1 MDGRARLHRP
11 RGSHGERPSRQD
23 THRFGWASA
32 AFAKLVALAARLAPI
47 LSESVDASLQRLVM
61 VLLAVGTLPLTI
73 LWSVI
78 YFIAGAPLA
87 AVAPAV
93 YSVVTPINTVLFAW
107 THNFRLYRFIQLL
120 MTLVLP
126 WLVTM
131 SLGGFK
137 NSSAVII
144 WAALCPLVS
153 LLVEDL
159 RQTVLWIVG
168 FVLLLIVTAIFEP
181 SLKPPKLPEAFVIWF
196 FVLYLGSVI
205 AIVFALLYY
214 FVAQRNF
221 FQERSETLILNI
233 LPKEISDALKIKLS
247 AIAAHYEFASVLFA
261 DVVGFTLMASAMSSL
276 RLVNLLNEVFST
288 FDDLVEKHGLEKIKT
303 IGDCYMVA
311 AGVPRERADH
321 ALALVQ
327 LALDM
332 RDAVASRTFGGE
344 TLAFRI
350 GVNSGPVVA
359 GVIGRK
365 KFIYDLWGA
374 TVNLASRMEFHGQSG
389 TIQITRS
396 TYESGQRR
404 VRLRIRRNHPEVKGA
419 GDVDVWRVVGRR
431 ARPPAQAAEAGEARS
446 ASEDRPVRPVQS

>member
-1 MDGRARLHRP
+1 MGTDEAPDLR
-11 RGSHGERPSRQD
+11 
-23 THRFGWASA
+23 RFSWATA
-32 AFAKLVALAARLAPI
+32 AFAKLVALAARVGADPL
-47 LSESVDASLQRLVM
+47 ESGDAALKRLVM
-61 VLLAVGTLPLTI
+61 VLLAVGTLLPTI
-73 LWSVI
+73 LWSVV
-78 YFIAGAPLA
+78 YFAAGAPLA

-93 YSVVTPINTVLFAW
+93 YSVVTPINTALFAW
-107 THNFRLYRFIQLL
+107 TRNFRLYRFTQLS
-120 MTLVLP
+120 MTLALP
-126 WLVTM
+126 WFVMM

-144 WAALCPLVS
+144 WAALCPLIS

-159 RQTVLWIVG
+159 RQTVLWIAG
-168 FVLLLIVTAIFEP
+168 FLLLLIMSATFEP
-181 SLKPPKLPEAFVIWF
+181 SLKPPELPEAFVTWF
-196 FVLYLGSVI
+196 FVLNLGSVI

-221 FQERSETLILNI
+221 FQERSETLLLNV
-233 LPKEISDALKIKLS
+233 LPKEISDALKTDRS
-247 AIAAHYEFASVLFA
+247 AIAAHYESASVLFA
-261 DVVGFTLMASAMSSL
+261 DVVGFTPMAAAMSPL

-288 FDDLVEKHGLEKIKT
+288 LDDLVERHGLEKIKT

-332 RDAVASRTFGGE
+332 REAVASRTFGGE

-374 TVNLASRMEFHGQSG
+374 TVNLASRMESHGQSG
-389 TIQITRS
+389 AIQITRS
-396 TYESGQRR
+396 TYDLIGAQFDCESAGT
-404 VRLRIRRNHPEVKGA
+404 IEIKGA
-419 GDVDVWRVVGRR
+419 GALDLWRVIGRKAGWR
-431 ARPPAQAAEAGEARS
+431 AAETGEAGLS
-446 ASEDRPVRPVQS
+446 

>member
-1 MDGRARLHRP
+1 MGRDEAPDAR
-11 RGSHGERPSRQD
+11 
-23 THRFGWASA
+23 RFGWASGA
-32 AFAKLVALAARLAPI
+32 VAKLVALAAQVGADPL
-47 LSESVDASLQRLVM
+47 ESGDASLQRLVM
-61 VLLAVGTLPLTI
+61 VLLAVGTLPATI
-73 LWSVI
+73 LWSVV
-78 YFIAGAPLA
+78 YLAAGAPLA
-87 AVAPAV
+87 AVAPVV

-107 THNFRLYRFIQLL
+107 TRNFRLYRLIQLL

-168 FVLLLIVTAIFEP
+168 FVVLLTLSAILEP
-181 SLKPPKLPEAFVIWF
+181 SLKPPRLPEAFVIWF
-196 FVLYLGSVI
+196 FVLNVGSVI

-233 LPKEISDALKIKLS
+233 LPKEISDALKVKRS
-247 AIAAHYEFASVLFA
+247 VIAAHYESASVLFA
-261 DVVGFTLMASAMSSL
+261 DVVGFTQMASAMSPL
-276 RLVNLLNEVFST
+276 NLVNLLNEVFSS
-288 FDDLVEKHGLEKIKT
+288 FDDLVEKHGVEKIKT
-303 IGDCYMVA
+303 IGDRYMVA
-311 AGVPRERADH
+311 SGVPRERADH

-332 RDAVASRTFGGE
+332 RGVAASRIFGGE

-374 TVNLASRMEFHGQSG
+374 TVNLASRMESHGQSG
-389 TIQITRS
+389 AIQITRS
-396 TYESGQRR
+396 TYDLVSAEFDCETAGT
-404 VRLRIRRNHPEVKGA
+404 IPMKGA
-419 GDVDVWRVVGRR
+419 GEVEVWRVVGRKGG
-431 ARPPAQAAEAGEARS
+431 PPTQAAS
-446 ASEDRPVRPVQS
+446 S

>member
-1 MDGRARLHRP
+1 MRSEKPDIR
-11 RGSHGERPSRQD
+11 
-23 THRFGWASA
+23 RFGSTTA
-32 AFAKLVALAARLAPI
+32 AVAKLIALAARVGADPLETGETA
-47 LSESVDASLQRLVM
+47 LQRLVM
-61 VLLAVGTLPLTI
+61 VLMAVGTLPLTI

-78 YFIAGAPLA
+78 YFAAGAPLA
-87 AVAPAV
+87 AAAPVV
-93 YSVVTPINTVLFAW
+93 YSVATPVNTALFAW
-107 THNFRLYRFIQLL
+107 SRNFRLYRLIQLL

-126 WLVTM
+126 WFVTM
-131 SLGGFK
+131 SLGGFR

-144 WAALCPLVS
+144 WAALCPLAS

-159 RQTVLWIVG
+159 RQTVLWIVS
-168 FVLLLIVTAIFEP
+168 FVLLLALSAVLEP
-181 SLKPPKLPEAFVIWF
+181 SLTPPSLPEAFVTWF
-196 FVLYLGSVI
+196 FVLNLGAVI

-221 FQERSETLILNI
+221 FQERSETLLLNI
-233 LPKEISDALKIKLS
+233 LPKEISDALKVDRS
-247 AIAAHYEFASVLFA
+247 AIAAHYESASVLFA
-261 DVVGFTLMASAMSSL
+261 DVVGFTPMAAAMSPLS
-276 RLVNLLNEVFST
+276 LVNLLNEVFSS

-327 LALDM
+327 LALEM
-332 RDAVASRTFGGE
+332 RDVAASRAFGGE

-374 TVNLASRMEFHGQSG
+374 TVNLASRMESHGQSG
-389 TIQITRS
+389 VVQITRS
-396 TYESGQRR
+396 TYALVNDAFDCECAGT
-404 VRLRIRRNHPEVKGA
+404 IRVKGA
-419 GDVDVWRVVGRR
+419 GEVAVWRVMGRKD
-431 ARPPAQAAEAGEARS
+431 G
-446 ASEDRPVRPVQS
+446 

>member
-1 MDGRARLHRP
+1 MGRDEAPDIRRL
-11 RGSHGERPSRQD
+11 
-23 THRFGWASA
+23 GWASA
-32 AFAKLVALAARLAPI
+32 ASAKLVALAGRVGAGPL
-47 LSESVDASLQRLVM
+47 ESGDAALQRLVM

-78 YFIAGAPLA
+78 YVAAGAPLA
-87 AVAPAV
+87 AAAPAV
-93 YSVVTPINTVLFAW
+93 YSVATPINTALFAW
-107 THNFRLYRFIQLL
+107 TRNLRLYRFTQLL

-153 LLVEDL
+153 LLVDDL

-168 FVLLLIVTAIFEP
+168 FLLLLIVTASLEP
-181 SLKPPKLPEAFVIWF
+181 SLKVPELPEAFVTWF
-196 FVLYLGSVI
+196 FVLNLGAVI
-205 AIVFALLYY
+205 AIVFALLHY

-221 FQERSETLILNI
+221 FQDRSETLLLNI
-233 LPKEISDALKIKLS
+233 LPKEISDALKVDRS
-247 AIAAHYEFASVLFA
+247 AIAAHYESASVLFA
-261 DVVGFTLMASAMSSL
+261 DVVGFTPMAATMIPL
-276 RLVNLLNEVFST
+276 RLVNLLNEVFSR
-288 FDDLVEKHGLEKIKT
+288 FDDLVEKHALEKIKT

-332 RDAVASRTFGGE
+332 RDAVANRTFGGE

-374 TVNLASRMEFHGQSG
+374 TVNLASRMESHGQSG
-389 TIQITRS
+389 TVQITRS
-396 TYESGQRR
+396 TYDLVGAEFECESAGT
-404 VRLRIRRNHPEVKGA
+404 IPVKGA
-419 GDVDVWRVVGRR
+419 GAVEVWRVLGRR
-431 ARPPAQAAEAGEARS
+431 VADRRASSFSSAGRTQVS
-446 ASEDRPVRPVQS
+446 T

>member
-1 MDGRARLHRP
+1 MGRNEAP
-11 RGSHGERPSRQD
+11 DIG
-23 THRFGWASA
+23 RFGWATG
-32 AFAKLVALAARLAPI
+32 AFAKLVALAARVGADLN
-47 LSESVDASLQRLVM
+47 ETGDAALQRLVM
-61 VLLAVGTLPLTI
+61 VLLAVGTLPMTI
-73 LWSVI
+73 LWSVV
-78 YFIAGAPLA
+78 YVAAGAPLA
-87 AVAPAV
+87 AAAPAV
-93 YSVVTPINTVLFAW
+93 YSVVTPINTALFAW
-107 THNFRLYRFIQLL
+107 TRNFRLYRFTQLF
-120 MTLVLP
+120 MTLALP
-126 WLVTM
+126 WFVMM

-144 WAALCPLVS
+144 WAALCPVVS

-159 RQTVLWIVG
+159 RQTMLWIVG
-168 FVLLLIVTAIFEP
+168 FVLLLIVSAILEP
-181 SLKPPKLPEAFVIWF
+181 SLKPPGLPEAFVTWF
-196 FVLYLGSVI
+196 FVLNLGSVI

-233 LPKEISDALKIKLS
+233 LPREISDALKVDQG
-247 AIAAHYEFASVLFA
+247 AIAAHYESASVLFA
-261 DVVGFTLMASAMSSL
+261 DVVGFTPMAATMIPL

-311 AGVPRERADH
+311 AGAPRERTDH
-321 ALALVQ
+321 AVALVQ

-332 RDAVASRTFGGE
+332 RDTVASRTFGGE

-374 TVNLASRMEFHGQSG
+374 TVNLASRMESHGQSG
-389 TIQITRS
+389 VIQITRNTFDLVS
-396 TYESGQRR
+396 TDFDCQASGT
-404 VRLRIRRNHPEVKGA
+404 IEVKGA
-419 GDVDVWRVVGRR
+419 
-431 ARPPAQAAEAGEARS
+431 S
-446 ASEDRPVRPVQS
+446 

>member
-1 MDGRARLHRP
+1 MGRDEEP
-11 RGSHGERPSRQD
+11 D
-23 THRFGWASA
+23 TRRFGWASA
-32 AFAKLVALAARLAPI
+32 VFAKLVALAGRVGADPL
-47 LSESVDASLQRLVM
+47 ESSDAALQRLVM
-61 VLLAVGTLPLTI
+61 VLLAVGTLPMTI

-78 YFIAGAPLA
+78 YLAAGAPLA
-87 AVAPAV
+87 AAAPAV
-93 YSVVTPINTVLFAW
+93 YSVATPINTALFAW
-107 THNFRLYRFIQLL
+107 TRNLSLYRFIQLL

-126 WLVTM
+126 WMVTM

-159 RQTVLWIVG
+159 RQTLLWIVG
-168 FVLLLIVTAIFEP
+168 FVLLLIVSATLEP
-181 SLKPPKLPEAFVIWF
+181 SLKVPDLPQAFVTWF
-196 FVLYLGSVI
+196 FVLNLGTVI

-214 FVAQRNF
+214 FIAQRNF
-221 FQERSETLILNI
+221 FQERSETLLLNI
-233 LPKEISDALKIKLS
+233 LPKEISDALKTDRG
-247 AIAAHYEFASVLFA
+247 AIAAHYESASVLFA
-261 DVVGFTLMASAMSSL
+261 DVVGFTSMAAAMVPL

-288 FDDLVEKHGLEKIKT
+288 FDDLVERHGLEKIKT
-303 IGDCYMVA
+303 IGDSYMVA
-311 AGVPRERADH
+311 SGVPRERADH

-332 RDAVASRTFGGE
+332 RDAVANRTFGGE

-374 TVNLASRMEFHGQSG
+374 TVNLASRMESQGQSG
-389 TIQITRS
+389 VVQITRS
-396 TYESGQRR
+396 TYDLVGAEFECESARTIQ
-404 VRLRIRRNHPEVKGA
+404 VKGA
-419 GDVDVWRVVGRR
+419 GEVEVWRVVGRKGR
-431 ARPPAQAAEAGEARS
+431 
-446 ASEDRPVRPVQS
+446 

>member
-1 MDGRARLHRP
+1 MGRDDAPDIR
-11 RGSHGERPSRQD
+11 
-23 THRFGWASA
+23 RFGWAA
-32 AFAKLVALAARLAPI
+32 AAIAKLVALAARVGADPL
-47 LSESVDASLQRLVM
+47 ESGDAALQRLVM
-61 VLLAVGTLPLTI
+61 VLLAVGTLPATI
-73 LWSVI
+73 LWSVV
-78 YFIAGAPLA
+78 YLAAGAPLA
-87 AVAPAV
+87 AAAPMV

-107 THNFRLYRFIQLL
+107 TRKFRLYRFIQLL

-168 FVLLLIVTAIFEP
+168 FVLLLMLSAILEP
-181 SLKPPKLPEAFVIWF
+181 SLKPPNLPEAFVIWF
-196 FVLYLGSVI
+196 FVLNLGSVI
-205 AIVFALLYY
+205 AIVFVLLYY

-233 LPKEISDALKIKLS
+233 LPKEIADALKVERS
-247 AIAAHYEFASVLFA
+247 AIAAHYKSASVLFA
-261 DVVGFTLMASAMSSL
+261 DIVGFTAMASAISPLS
-276 RLVNLLNEVFST
+276 LVNLLNEVFSS

-303 IGDCYMVA
+303 IGDRYMVA
-311 AGVPRERADH
+311 SGVPRERADH

-332 RDAVASRTFGGE
+332 RGVATGRTFGGE

-374 TVNLASRMEFHGQSG
+374 TVNLASRMESHGQSG
-389 TIQITRS
+389 AIQITRS
-396 TYESGQRR
+396 TYELVSAAFECECAGTM
-404 VRLRIRRNHPEVKGA
+404 EVKGA
-419 GDVDVWRVVGRR
+419 GAVEVWRVVGRKGG
-431 ARPPAQAAEAGEARS
+431 PSTQMAAS
-446 ASEDRPVRPVQS
+446 

>member
-1 MDGRARLHRP
+1 MGRDESPHIRRI
-11 RGSHGERPSRQD
+11 
-23 THRFGWASA
+23 GWATA
-32 AFAKLVALAARLAPI
+32 GFTKLLALAAWVGADPL
-47 LSESVDASLQRLVM
+47 ETGDAALQRLVM

-73 LWSVI
+73 LWSVV
-78 YFIAGAPLA
+78 YLAVGAPLA
-87 AVAPAV
+87 AAAPAV
-93 YSVVTPINTVLFAW
+93 YSVATPINTALFAW
-107 THNFRLYRFIQLL
+107 TRNFRLYRFIQLL

-168 FVLLLIVTAIFEP
+168 FVLLLTLSAFLEP
-181 SLKPPKLPEAFVIWF
+181 LLKPPALPEAFVTWF
-196 FVLYLGSVI
+196 FVLNLGSVI

-221 FQERSETLILNI
+221 FQERSETLLLNV
-233 LPKEISDALKIKLS
+233 LPKEISDALKVDQG
-247 AIAAHYEFASVLFA
+247 AIAAHYESVSVLFA
-261 DVVGFTLMASAMSSL
+261 DVVGFTPMAATMVPL
-276 RLVNLLNEVFST
+276 RLVNLLNEVFSA

-311 AGVPRERADH
+311 SGVPRERADH

-332 RDAVASRTFGGE
+332 RDAAVGRTFGGE

-350 GVNSGPVVA
+350 GVNSGSVIA

-374 TVNLASRMEFHGQSG
+374 TVNLASRMESHGQSG
-389 TIQITRS
+389 AVQITRR
-396 TYESGQRR
+396 TYDLIAAEFHCEPAGT
-404 VRLRIRRNHPEVKGA
+404 LPVKGA
-419 GDVDVWRVVGRR
+419 GEVEVWRVIGRK
-431 ARPPAQAAEAGEARS
+431 ADGSSGAIS
-446 ASEDRPVRPVQS
+446 S

>member
-1 MDGRARLHRP
+1 
-11 RGSHGERPSRQD
+11 
-23 THRFGWASA
+23 
-32 AFAKLVALAARLAPI
+32 
-47 LSESVDASLQRLVM
+47 
-61 VLLAVGTLPLTI
+61 
-73 LWSVI
+73 
-78 YFIAGAPLA
+78 
-87 AVAPAV
+87 
-93 YSVVTPINTVLFAW
+93 
-107 THNFRLYRFIQLL
+107 

-168 FVLLLIVTAIFEP
+168 FVLLLMLSAILEP
-181 SLKPPKLPEAFVIWF
+181 SLKPPNLPEAFVIWF
-196 FVLYLGSVI
+196 FVLNLGSVI
-205 AIVFALLYY
+205 AIVFVLLYY

-233 LPKEISDALKIKLS
+233 LPKEIADALKVERS

-261 DVVGFTLMASAMSSL
+261 DVVGFTAMASAMSSL
-276 RLVNLLNEVFST
+276 SLVNLLNEVFSS

-303 IGDCYMVA
+303 IGDRYMVA
-311 AGVPRERADH
+311 SGVPRERADH

-332 RDAVASRTFGGE
+332 RGVATSRTFGGE

-374 TVNLASRMEFHGQSG
+374 TVNLASRMESAWAKRGDPDHAQHL
-389 TIQITRS
+389 RV
-396 TYESGQRR
+396 GQRGVR
-404 VRLRIRRNHPEVKGA
+404 VRIRRNHGGEGRGRCGSVEGGWAQGWAIDSNGRILRSPHSGRLEGWSSKRRRFLSVPSTGSGRAFEAASRRTRTRSEDHDRLARGASDPSGRLSHNPQPVTPALSA
-419 GDVDVWRVVGRR
+419 GDAFRV
-431 ARPPAQAAEAGEARS
+431 ARPFFHSRPIPAVLQREGRLSRSWAEPPATR
-446 ASEDRPVRPVQS
+446 RPWT